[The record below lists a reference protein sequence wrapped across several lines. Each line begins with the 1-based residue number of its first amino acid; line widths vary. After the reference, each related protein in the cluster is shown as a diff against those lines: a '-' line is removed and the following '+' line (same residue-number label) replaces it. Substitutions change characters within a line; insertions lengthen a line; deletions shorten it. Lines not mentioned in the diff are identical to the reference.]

1 MGVIDK
7 IAIDLSTKLGDK
19 LQKSIEEKAVLRYGL
34 FIPIHTLI
42 AIILTILTGILTG
55 MTLEIIIISI
65 TGAWFKRYTGG
76 VHATTPERCLA
87 IGLILSLI
95 LSMLCRYLVDSVN
108 LNYIMLV
115 GVFII
120 INFYYVINKKCPIP
134 SKNKPLK
141 KESTR
146 KKIRKKAVILINI
159 YIVLVISLYIMY
171 ILTNLNVIKT
181 IIVSCILGIVLQI
194 TALTEK
200 GSSFISLLD
209 RSFNIF

>member
-19 LQKSIEEKAVLRYGL
+19 LQKSIEEKDVLRYGL
-34 FIPIHTLI
+34 FILIHTLV

-65 TGAWFKRYTGG
+65 TGAWFKKYTGG

-115 GVFII
+115 GVIII
-120 INFYYVINKKCPIP
+120 INFYYI
-134 SKNKPLK
+134 
-141 KESTR
+141 
-146 KKIRKKAVILINI
+146 
-159 YIVLVISLYIMY
+159 
-171 ILTNLNVIKT
+171 
-181 IIVSCILGIVLQI
+181 
-194 TALTEK
+194 
-200 GSSFISLLD
+200 D
-209 RSFNIF
+209 R

>member
-34 FIPIHTLI
+34 FILIHTLI

-55 MTLEIIIISI
+55 MTLEI
-65 TGAWFKRYTGG
+65 
-76 VHATTPERCLA
+76 
-87 IGLILSLI
+87 I

-146 KKIRKKAVILINI
+146 KKLRKKAVILINS
-159 YIVLVISLYIMY
+159 YTVLVISLYIMY

>member
-34 FIPIHTLI
+34 FILIHTLI

-115 GVFII
+115 GIFII
-120 INFYYVINKKCPIP
+120 INFYY
-134 SKNKPLK
+134 
-141 KESTR
+141 
-146 KKIRKKAVILINI
+146 IRKKAVILINS
-159 YIVLVISLYIMY
+159 YTVLVISLYIMY

>member
-34 FIPIHTLI
+34 FILIHTLI

-76 VHATTPERCLA
+76 ERCLA

-146 KKIRKKAVILINI
+146 KKLRKKAVILINS
-159 YIVLVISLYIMY
+159 YTVLVISLYIMY

>member
-34 FIPIHTLI
+34 FILIHTLI

-146 KKIRKKAVILINI
+146 KKLRKRQL
-159 YIVLVISLYIMY
+159 
-171 ILTNLNVIKT
+171 
-181 IIVSCILGIVLQI
+181 
-194 TALTEK
+194 
-200 GSSFISLLD
+200 F
-209 RSFNIF
+209 

>member
-19 LQKSIEEKAVLRYGL
+19 LQKSIEEKAVPVCVRST
-34 FIPIHTLI
+34 FADWMI

-120 INFYYVINKKCPIP
+120 I
-134 SKNKPLK
+134 
-141 KESTR
+141 
-146 KKIRKKAVILINI
+146 
-159 YIVLVISLYIMY
+159 M
-171 ILTNLNVIKT
+171 
-181 IIVSCILGIVLQI
+181 
-194 TALTEK
+194 
-200 GSSFISLLD
+200 
-209 RSFNIF
+209 

>member
-34 FIPIHTLI
+34 FILIHTLI

-87 IGLILSLI
+87 ILSLI

-146 KKIRKKAVILINI
+146 KKLRKKAVILINS
-159 YIVLVISLYIMY
+159 YTVLVISLYIMY